1 MPDTYI
7 IKCFLVFSVASQKY
21 ERESVC
27 SEKNCTSEHLNVYTV
42 PAINITYQMISKRS
56 NCAIFTEHTVLVF
69 SVASNRDERESVSTK
84 DRYYTSV

>member
-1 MPDTYI
+1 M
-7 IKCFLVFSVASQKY
+7 F
-21 ERESVC
+21 
-27 SEKNCTSEHLNVYTV
+27 

-84 DRYYTSV
+84 DRYYTSVYFNAYTVTKGDLERSS